1 MRFPAAHGSKS
12 PDVSGSQ
19 IFTLGMTAYELDWD
33 ARTWPVCN
41 TCGQIEAIPMV
52 ELAESVMLIPNLI
65 IQHVGGVPMRR
76 NFLGLIAALALG
88 SVSSAAMA
96 ADMVPPEPVASWTG
110 FYLGAGG
117 GLAWADVNIDHKRC
131 LLDYDGNC
139 DPYEDVF
146 ENDSDHS
153 SDPGG
158 VGIVQGGFDYQIGPY
173 YVTGIGADWTFGDV
187 LGDDNHG
194 SHHEDEWGFH
204 DHFDHND
211 NSMVDVYWRSGFT
224 PLPNLLVFGLGG
236 WTWADIDSNFKVR
249 DDEGDWHHN
258 SDDNFNANGFT
269 LGAGLEW
276 KFADYPLSL
285 RAEYRFTRL
294 EYFHNNDHFTADCG
308 WDECDFRD
316 KNDVQIDVQRVL
328 FTLNWRFAGFGGF
341 GATTAAAY

>member
-1 MRFPAAHGSKS
+1 MAAAL
-12 PDVSGSQ
+12 V
-19 IFTLGMTAYELDWD
+19 AWD
-33 ARTWPVCN
+33 ARTWPLCN
-41 TCGQIEAIPMV
+41 TCGQIEVIPMV

-131 LLDYDGNC
+131 LLDYYGNC

-204 DHFDHND
+204 DHFDHNN

-258 SDDNFNANGFT
+258 SNDNFNANGFT

-294 EYFHNNDHFTADCG
+294 EDFHNNDHFT
-308 WDECDFRD
+308 WDECECDFRD
-316 KNDVQIDVQRVL
+316 RNDVNIDVQRVL
-328 FTLNWRFAGFGGF
+328 FTLNWRFGGFF